1 MLFFSKPCCSSA
13 SHAVLQPYNLFILQQ
28 AMLFFST
35 LMLLSGMAC
44 TFMPV
49 FSAFLSIWIG
59 KNTVCC

>member
-1 MLFFSKPCCSSA
+1 MLFFS
-13 SHAVLQPYNLFILQQ
+13 LLIFIVQQ

>member
-1 MLFFSKPCCSSA
+1 
-13 SHAVLQPYNLFILQQ
+13 
-28 AMLFFST
+28 MLFFST

-59 KNTVCC
+59 KNTVCQAAFDPHNTENDLSDFTDPI